1 MEIVNSEGQ
10 TEITPDEKRFLKLPI
25 TTMEELNAVECSEI
39 AKARFWGLSS
49 RTLNTNNILSVD
61 FIKKL
66 HKRMFFEIWSWAGKI
81 RMTDKNIG
89 VPVYRIQE
97 QLKCLIDDANY
108 WNTNETFS
116 PQEIAIRFHH
126 KLVQIHVFN
135 NGNGRHA
142 RLIADCFLKQKIQKV
157 FVWGDDNILHT
168 ETKTRKAYLLAM
180 KEADNGNYNSLL
192 SMFGLK

>member
-25 TTMEELNAVECSEI
+25 TTMEELNAVEFSEI

-81 RMTDKNIG
+81 RTTDKNIG

-108 WNTNETFS
+108 WNTSETFS
-116 PQEIAIRFHH
+116 PQEIAIQFHH

-135 NGNGRHA
+135 NGNGIHA

-180 KEADNGNYNSLL
+180 KEADNGIYNSLL